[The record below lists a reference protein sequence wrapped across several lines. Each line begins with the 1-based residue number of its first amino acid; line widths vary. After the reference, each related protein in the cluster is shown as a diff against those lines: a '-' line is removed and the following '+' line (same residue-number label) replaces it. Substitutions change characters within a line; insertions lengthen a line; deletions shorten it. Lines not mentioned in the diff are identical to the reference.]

1 MSGGARR
8 RGAAPKVR
16 LGVDENGLGARLGPL
31 VVTAVTARIDGP
43 GRAALERE
51 LPETLRADLDDS
63 KRLVA
68 HGDVSLAEAWAR
80 AVVPGASTPAE
91 LFTRLTLE
99 GERALRAECPGA
111 AEPQCWHLE
120 GEQFCAPSPLLAR
133 VVRHVDALRELGVA
147 IVGARS
153 SVVCVRRLNEARER
167 GVNRFAVDLHAMER
181 LVLEARE
188 ALGLEVE
195 AVCGKVG
202 GLAAYGPCFG
212 PLAGRL
218 HVVVEEGRASSVY
231 RFPGLG
237 ELRFVRDADA
247 VDPLV
252 MVASL
257 IGKWLREL
265 LMARIG
271 RFHQRALGEAAEGG
285 PSGYHDPVTA
295 AFVLRTL
302 PIRQGAAI
310 PDACFERAGRA
321 RDVSVAQR

>member
-1 MSGGARR
+1 MSGEANP
-8 RGAAPKVR
+8 RGAPPRVR

-31 VVTAVTARIDGP
+31 VVTAVAARVDAG
-43 GRAALERE
+43 GRAALERP
-51 LPETLRADLDDS
+51 LPRALRADLDDS

-68 HGDVSLAEAWAR
+68 HGDVALAEAWAR
-80 AVVPGASTPAE
+80 ALMPAAVTPAE
-91 LFTRLTLE
+91 LFTRITLE
-99 GERALRAECPGA
+99 GERDLRADCPGA

-120 GEQFCAPSPLLAR
+120 GERFCAPAPLLAR
-133 VVRHVDALRELGVA
+133 VARHVDALRELGVEIA
-147 IVGARS
+147 GARS
-153 SVVCVRRLNEARER
+153 SVVCVRRLNEARAR

-188 ALGLEVE
+188 AHGLAVE

-202 GLAAYGPCFG
+202 GIGAYGPCFG

-247 VDPLV
+247 ADPLV

-271 RFHQRALGEAAEGG
+271 RFHQRALGAAVDNG

-295 AFVLRTL
+295 AFVRRTL
-302 PIRQGAAI
+302 PIRQAASI
-310 PDACFERAGRA
+310 PDGCFERAGRA
-321 RDVSVAQR
+321 RSAAGDAG